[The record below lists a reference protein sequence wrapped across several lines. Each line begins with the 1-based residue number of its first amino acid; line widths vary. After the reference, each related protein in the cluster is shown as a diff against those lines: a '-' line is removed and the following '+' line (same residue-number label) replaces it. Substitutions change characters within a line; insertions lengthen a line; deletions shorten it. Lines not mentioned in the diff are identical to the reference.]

1 MARRRDVVADEL
13 RQLADDLEELW
24 KAITRDPKVEQ
35 RKQRAWTI
43 VAGISGA
50 AATMATRRALAKLWP
65 ILTGEQPPVPAPSAQ
80 QPSRPKQEPV
90 SAVSSGEEPR

>member
-1 MARRRDVVADEL
+1 MARRRDVLAEEL

-24 KAITRDPKVEQ
+24 KALTRDPKVER
-35 RKQRAWTI
+35 RKQRAWSV

-65 ILTGEQPPVPAPSAQ
+65 ILTGEQPSAPAPS
-80 QPSRPKQEPV
+80 SREQSQSEREPV
-90 SAVSSGEEPR
+90 SAGR